1 MLNMNKNLVFAGGG
15 HAHLTALKHLSYFI
29 RSGYAVTLI
38 SPSIYHYY
46 SGMGP
51 GMLSGT
57 YHPWEVR
64 FHLQRMAERAGA
76 RFVLDEVDHF
86 NPRERILFLKSGKKI
101 GYDITSFNLGSEVPI
116 ETLGYSASGVVF
128 PVKPLVNLLKVRQ
141 AILDAIRQGKTLRL
155 AVIGGGPAGVEIS
168 ANIRMLLNQN
178 SGRGEVVLIG
188 GKRLLAGGPERLH
201 DIVHKAIS
209 GKGIEIIEGHHAE
222 AIQQGS
228 VILTNGQTIDFDIAV
243 VAIGIHPSRVFKTS
257 GVPVGNDGGMLVN
270 AQLQSVAHPEIFG
283 GGDCI
288 SLENQSLKKV
298 GVYAVRQNPI
308 LLHNLLASINGGLM
322 KIFKPQKDYL
332 LILNIGNRE
341 GIFWKR
347 NIVWRG
353 RSAFLLKDYIDRRFM
368 RTFQIS
374 GEMTE
379 RTEAVNEYP

>member
-1 MLNMNKNLVFAGGG
+1 MDKNLVFIGGG
-15 HAHLTALKHLSYFI
+15 HAHLTALKHLTDFI
-29 RSGYAVTLI
+29 RTGCAVTLI

-51 GMLSGT
+51 GMIAGT

-76 RFVLDEVDHF
+76 RFVLEEVDHF
-86 NPRERILFLKSGKKI
+86 NPRERILFLKSGKEI
-101 GYDITSFNLGSEVPI
+101 GYDIASFNLGSEVPI
-116 ETLGYSASGVVF
+116 ETLGPPAPGRIF
-128 PVKPLVNLLKVRQ
+128 PVKPLINLLKIRHAV
-141 AILDAIRQGKTLRL
+141 LDGIRQGKTLRL

-168 ANIRMLLNQN
+168 ANIRMLLDQN

-201 DIVHKAIS
+201 GIVYKSLSA
-209 GKGIEIIEGHHAE
+209 KGIEIIEGHHAE
-222 AIQQGS
+222 VLQQGS
-228 VILTNGQTIDFDIAV
+228 IMLTNGQTIDFDIAV
-243 VAIGIHPSRVFKTS
+243 VAIGIQPSRVFKTS

-270 AQLQSVAHPEIFG
+270 AHLQSVAYPEIFG

-288 SLENQSLKKV
+288 SLETQPLKKV

-308 LLHNLLASINGGLM
+308 LLHNLLASINGGPM
-322 KIFKPQKDYL
+322 QDFKPQREYL
-332 LILNIGNRE
+332 LILNIGNGE

-374 GEMTE
+374 GEKTE
-379 RTEAVNEYP
+379 RTESVNEYP